1 MFIEERDYR
10 IKPGCL
16 SKFVSTY
23 EYERLDER
31 DRARSTMMADPI
43 EKHMR

>member
-23 EYERLDER
+23 ESLDER